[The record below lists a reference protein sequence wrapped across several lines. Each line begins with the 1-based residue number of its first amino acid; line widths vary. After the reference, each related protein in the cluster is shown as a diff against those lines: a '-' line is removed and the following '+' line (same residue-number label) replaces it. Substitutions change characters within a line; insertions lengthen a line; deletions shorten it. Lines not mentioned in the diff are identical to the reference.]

1 MKEPTPD
8 MTTPH
13 EPTDSQIKGLLL
25 TAHEMHEVYE
35 QLDREGRHGAAEPLE
50 LVINKG
56 EKKFVFLGTRHSN
69 NPERPDLPV
78 LLQRWNEFLL
88 NTEGKDKIVL
98 IEGGVP
104 RDEETQEAA
113 IREASE
119 SGLFSFLAKRSNV
132 EVTSPEPNR
141 KEEINVLVEEYG
153 RDETIYYYFIRM
165 VAQWQRTQP
174 AESLYDYM
182 EARSRWLQD
191 LTGWVDYDFSMEHM
205 DTLYFERHGSHLD
218 PAVTIPASDYSP
230 SGNPVSETSS
240 SYRDVHIVGEILRLW
255 DEGKSIFVVYGSG
268 HLIVQERA
276 LKELL
281 E

>member
-1 MKEPTPD
+1 
-8 MTTPH
+8 MTTSH

-56 EKKFVFLGTRHSN
+56 EKQFVFLGTRHSN

-78 LLQRWNEFLL
+78 LLQRWNEFLS

-119 SGLFSFLAKRSNV
+119 SGLFNLLAKRSNV

-141 KEEINVLVEEYG
+141 KEEINVLVEKYG

-174 AESLYDYM
+174 TESLYKYM

-191 LTGWVDYDFSMEHM
+191 LTGWADYDFSMEHM
-205 DTLYFERHGSHLD
+205 DTLYLERHGSHLD